1 MFDIKNIVEP
11 NTLEEALV
19 IIDSNVDYK
28 IIAGGTDVLI
38 KLRHGE
44 WKGINLLS
52 INKLQEL
59 KKIDVL
65 ENGEILIGA
74 GVTFTEVFRSKV
86 IMEKLTALGE
96 GAVSMGGPQIRNM
109 ATIGGNVC
117 NGAVSAD
124 SIASLM
130 AFDAKLKL
138 VSKNGERIVPINKF
152 YKGPGSVD
160 LAANEILTA
169 IIIDKNN
176 YNNKKSCYTKF
187 SNRRAMDIAMLG
199 VTVVTET
206 QNNLFKDIRI
216 GLSVAGPVPIRCY
229 IAEELGRD
237 KEINKENINKI
248 GKAAVKSA
256 KARDSWRASKAY
268 REHLIEELTIRAL
281 EKLTIKEEK

>member
-1 MFDIKNIVEP
+1 MFDIKKIVEP
-11 NTLEEALV
+11 DTLKEALEV
-19 IIDSNVDYK
+19 LDSYRDYK
-28 IIAGGTDVLI
+28 IISGGTDVLI

-44 WKGINLLS
+44 WQDVSLLS

-59 KKIDVL
+59 KHIKVL
-65 ENGEILIGA
+65 DNGDITIGA
-74 GVTFTEVFRSKV
+74 GVTFAEIFRSNL
-86 IMEKLTALGE
+86 IMDKLTALGE
-96 GAVSMGGPQIRNM
+96 GAISMGGPQIRNM

-124 SIASLM
+124 SIASLI

-138 VSKNGERIVPINKF
+138 VSQNGERLVPISSF
-152 YKGPGSVD
+152 YKGPGKVD
-160 LAANEILTA
+160 LADNEILTT
-169 IIIDKNN
+169 IVVEKNN
-176 YNNKKSCYTKF
+176 YENKKSCYTKF

-206 QNNLFKDIRI
+206 KNNLFKDLRI

-229 IAEELGRD
+229 IAEEFGRS
-237 KEINKENINKI
+237 KEISSENINLI
-248 GKAAVKSA
+248 GKAAVASA

-281 EKLTIKEEK
+281 EKLTMKEGK